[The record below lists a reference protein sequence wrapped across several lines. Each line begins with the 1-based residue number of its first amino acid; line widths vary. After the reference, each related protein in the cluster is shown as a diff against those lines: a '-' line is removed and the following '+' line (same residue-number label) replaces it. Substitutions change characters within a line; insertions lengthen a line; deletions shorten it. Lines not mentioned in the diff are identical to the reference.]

1 MGQCAVN
8 WIHIHSYRVKKITK
22 QQKLKINT
30 HLSPLFCVKTKNCY
44 NQEES
49 NMRRYVALSIAFVV
63 LLLSVIVPVN
73 VAGWVESSRQRL
85 GTETVEDIIN
95 SLPGQ
100 YVNYTNDA
108 HYLDGRLKYRGW
120 WNISYLYYVQPHVI
134 NSTQTIVRP
143 EFQSGTFWLTLN
155 KTNRWVVNGTHWW
168 NETWYPAWIE
178 TTVKKGTVINFWTGT
193 EKISGSQ
200 TIVWNSIPIDTWV
213 IDFTDPHGYEKDLM
227 YFDKQT
233 GVLVTCLTEYTVLG
247 FKENQTLAETNIPIG
262 GHDTAVTNVTPSQ
275 TLAYTGYTVIDV
287 VVNVTNHGKFSET
300 FSVTVYYNNTE
311 LETQTVTNLAPNAN
325 ATVTFFWEVIGV
337 SHGYYTISA
346 KATPVAAEIDIAD
359 NSLTD
364 GSIMITIPGDING
377 DKIVT
382 VLDIYAL
389 GKAYGATQSSPNW
402 NQNAD
407 INNDG
412 AVNELDVATLS
423 AHFGQSW

>member
-1 MGQCAVN
+1 MVLP
-8 WIHIHSYRVKKITK
+8 IV
-22 QQKLKINT
+22 L
-30 HLSPLFCVKTKNCY
+30 
-44 NQEES
+44 
-49 NMRRYVALSIAFVV
+49 VV
-63 LLLSVIVPVN
+63 LLSSISVVQVN
-73 VAGWVESSRQRL
+73 VAANAGLSGQRV
-85 GTETVEDIIN
+85 GAETVEDIIN
-95 SLPGQ
+95 PLPGQ

-134 NSTQTIVRP
+134 NSTQTVVRP

-193 EKISGSQ
+193 ERISQSQ
-200 TIVWNSIPIDTWV
+200 TIVWNGLEIDTWV
-213 IDFTDPHGYEKDLM
+213 IDFTDPYGYEKDLM

-233 GVLVTCLTEYTVLG
+233 GVLVTCLTEYTVLD

-262 GHDTAVTNVTPSQ
+262 GHDVAVTSVTPSQ

-300 FSVTVYYNNTE
+300 FSVTAYYNSTAI
-311 LETQTVTNLAPNAN
+311 ETQTVTNLAPNTN
-325 ATVTFFWEVIGV
+325 ATITFFWEVIGF
-337 SHGYYTISA
+337 SYGNYALSA
-346 KATPVAAEIDIAD
+346 KAMPVAAEIDIAD

-364 GSIMITIPGDING
+364 GSIMNTIPGDTNG

-382 VLDIYAL
+382 ILDIHAL
-389 GKAYGATQSSPNW
+389 GKAYGSTQSSLNW

-412 AVNELDVATLS
+412 AVNELDVAILS